1 MPPRI
6 TNPAKLETV
15 INTLE
20 HISTTA
26 LPASQMRRIIR
37 GLLLDLYKMRNEER
51 AREEL
56 GRARTECKARE
67 TYLDKLLEEFNR

>member
-1 MPPRI
+1 MTI
-6 TNPAKLETV
+6 LETV

-56 GRARTECKARE
+56 GRARTECKAHD
-67 TYLDKLLEEFNR
+67 TYLDILLEEFNR

>member
-1 MPPRI
+1 MTI
-6 TNPAKLETV
+6 LETV

-56 GRARTECKARE
+56 GLPRTECKAHD